1 MTLEDQIKKH
11 SRDVQTESY
20 SMSVSE
26 LISMYKDGELELHP
40 AFQRFFR
47 WTPEQKS
54 RLIES
59 LLLGIP
65 IPAIFVSER
74 DDSKWDVIDGLQ
86 RISSILEI
94 AGELKDENGL
104 LREMLQ
110 LTKTSYLPDLE
121 GRYWEHEDDDK
132 SLASSARIKIKR
144 ARLDINIVRSTSDGD
159 VKYEV
164 FQRLNAG
171 GSPASHQEVRNC
183 LLVMADISYYEWLS
197 QLATLPSF
205 QDTLSLSDKAI
216 EEAYDV
222 ELACRLLIFA
232 EKAPEDLQQIV
243 ELSSYLN
250 TEALKQANDSVYNR
264 ELVASHFQ
272 STFEFLA
279 ELFGENSFKRYDL
292 AKGRYLGPML
302 VSIYEVVAG
311 GILYKLLNGG
321 ELPSRE
327 AFAEKHKNLWAG
339 LSSNAFVGSGVRAST
354 RIPETSRFGRN
365 WVEQ

>member
-1 MTLEDQIKKH
+1 MTLSDQIQKH
-11 SRDVQTESY
+11 SREVQTESY

-26 LISMYKDGELELHP
+26 LISMYKDGELDLHP

-86 RISSILEI
+86 RISTILEVM
-94 AGELKDENGL
+94 GELKDDKGSE
-104 LREMLQ
+104 REMLQ
-110 LTKTSYLPDLE
+110 LSRTNYLPDLE
-121 GRYWEHEDDDK
+121 GRYWEHEEDGK
-132 SLASSARIKIKR
+132 ALPSSARIKVKR
-144 ARLDINIVRSTSDGD
+144 ARLDVNIVRNTSDSD

-171 GSPASHQEVRNC
+171 GSAASHQEIRNC
-183 LLVMADISYYEWLS
+183 LLIMADISYYEWLL
-197 QLATLPSF
+197 QLAKLPSF

-222 ELACRLLIFA
+222 ELACRLLVFA
-232 EKAPEDLQQIV
+232 QKTPEELQQIA

-250 TEALKQANDSVYNR
+250 KEALRQANDSIDSR
-264 ELVASHFQ
+264 EDLASQFKN
-272 STFEFLA
+272 TFEFLA
-279 ELFGENSFKRYDL
+279 EILKDDSFKRFDQ
-292 AKGRYLGPML
+292 AKERYLGPML
-302 VSIYEVVAG
+302 VSLYEVVAG
-311 GILYKLLNGG
+311 GLLYNLLNGG
-321 ELPSRE
+321 ELPNKE
-327 AFAEKHKNLWAG
+327 DFALKHRSLWSD

-354 RIPETSRFGRN
+354 RIPETAKFGRR
-365 WVEQ
+365 WAQK